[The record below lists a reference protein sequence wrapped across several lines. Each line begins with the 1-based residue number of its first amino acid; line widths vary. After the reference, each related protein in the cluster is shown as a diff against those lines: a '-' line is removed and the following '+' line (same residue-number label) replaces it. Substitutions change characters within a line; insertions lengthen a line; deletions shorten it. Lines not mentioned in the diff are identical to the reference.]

1 MHRERERVDGV
12 EKESKSFVCHG
23 AAKVFETMWHGYP
36 ERCFLPVWSDPIFR
50 SHVRHKTGSM
60 MQFSPNVERLKP
72 SATIAVST
80 LAKQLAAEGRDILN
94 LSGGEPDF
102 DTPAFISEAG
112 IDGIRAG
119 RTRYTPPA
127 GLPELRRAIAAR
139 LSERAGRE
147 LDWNGVVV
155 TTGAKQAL
163 FNTIFTLFGPGD
175 EVLIAAPYWTTYP
188 DLVNIA
194 RAVPKTVFGAES
206 RDFKVTPQELEA
218 ALSENTCGLVI
229 NTPSNPT
236 GTVYSLE
243 ELEKIAV
250 WARDR
255 DIWLICDEI
264 YGNIYHDAD
273 RDDAPG
279 ILELP
284 ESALGDFVLIDGV
297 SKSYAMTG
305 WRLGFSYTSAEVS
318 QTFTALQSQMTS
330 NVATPSQVAALEAF
344 TNRDEARASI
354 AKMGVAFT
362 RRRDLAAARMD
373 ELLPGVQYIRP
384 SGAFYLYFRV
394 DCFFDDEIQD
404 GSAWCTRLLDEQGV
418 ALVPGAAFGDDR
430 WVRMS
435 FAVSDEVLEQALSR
449 IAAMA
454 AVTAAV

>member
-1 MHRERERVDGV
+1 
-12 EKESKSFVCHG
+12 
-23 AAKVFETMWHGYP
+23 
-36 ERCFLPVWSDPIFR
+36 
-50 SHVRHKTGSM
+50 
-60 MQFSPNVERLKP
+60 
-72 SATIAVST
+72 
-80 LAKQLAAEGRDILN
+80 
-94 LSGGEPDF
+94 
-102 DTPAFISEAG
+102 
-112 IDGIRAG
+112 
-119 RTRYTPPA
+119 
-127 GLPELRRAIAAR
+127 
-139 LSERAGRE
+139 

-188 DLVNIA
+188 DLVNLA
-194 RAVPKTVFGAES
+194 RAEPKTVFGSES
-206 RDFKVTPQELEA
+206 RDFKVTPHELEA
-218 ALSENTCGLVI
+218 ALSENTRGLVI

-236 GTVYSLE
+236 GAVYSLE
-243 ELEKIAV
+243 ELGEIAV

-255 DIWLICDEI
+255 GIWLICDEI
-264 YGNIYHDAD
+264 YRNIYHDAD

-279 ILELP
+279 ILELA
-284 ESALGDFVLIDGV
+284 ESSLGDFVLIDGV

-318 QTFTALQSQMTS
+318 QKFTALQSQMTS
-330 NVATPSQVAALEAF
+330 NVSTPSQVAALEVF

-362 RRRDLAAARMD
+362 RRRDLATARMG

-394 DCFFDDEIQD
+394 DSFFDDEIQD
-404 GSAWCTRLLDEQGV
+404 GSAWCSRLLDEQGV

-435 FAVSDEVLEQALSR
+435 FAVSDEVLEDAFGR
-449 IAAMA
+449 IAAMVAAA
-454 AVTAAV
+454 AVE